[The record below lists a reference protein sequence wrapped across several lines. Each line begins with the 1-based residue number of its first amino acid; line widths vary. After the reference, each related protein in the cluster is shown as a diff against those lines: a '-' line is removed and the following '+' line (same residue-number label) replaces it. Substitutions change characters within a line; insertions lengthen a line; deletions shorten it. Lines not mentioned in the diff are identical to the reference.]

1 MKYNINIK
9 TLLCGSLAKGKATL
23 SVALLLMAGG
33 ASFTSCTDWLDK
45 DPESIIA
52 EDEAFKNYRNFQ
64 GYIEEIYNLIPDKE
78 KVNYCTAWNFG
89 DDAVHNPEG
98 YAHMD
103 HQVDLGNYRNWWTN
117 TQCWLKGGYYNNRQ
131 QSLWDNS
138 WYCIRK
144 CNMGIEHI
152 KSLVGTDEERNLL
165 LGQMYFF
172 RAWWHF
178 ELMCYFGGL
187 PYIDKALEAS
197 DIPEL
202 PRLSFQ
208 ECADRCAADFE
219 SAYNLLPIDWD
230 ETLAG
235 MQTSDKNDLRVNK
248 FTALCYLGKCYLW
261 AGSPLM
267 KEFEK
272 TKTGGTAQ
280 LLGASSNGKTYDYD
294 IEYCKK
300 AAEALGRA
308 LNMVAKGT
316 VKYKLAEYKY
326 SNIYDHVMDE
336 KAQSCYS
343 DIFYCVKPRY
353 TNWDMPGS
361 TEAIFRGAYP
371 GVNTANW
378 NCAKIFGPKVAK
390 LVEHDNIIHHPTA
403 NLIDQYGMAN
413 GQPIYLVRNG
423 EYVLNPASGWDPE
436 HPYKDRDPRFYHD
449 IVFDGFRYVLNT
461 EPLNEDQLK
470 LVYCDLYT
478 GGAMRSVDNASSTG
492 YFIQKLIPHQCNF
505 GDKWYEWDYAF
516 QCYLPYMRLADIYL
530 MYAEART
537 AIATGVTDLKDKPAY
552 CPTLSAVDAI
562 NALRDRVN
570 SDDYPMEHVPA
581 NIMDTKEHFMDEV
594 RRERAVE
601 LSFEGFRW
609 CDLQRWLLLT
619 EPPYTVKY
627 SHEFERLEWGKYDPD
642 KTFEENNLD
651 KNNKPITDLSLIT
664 YTWDWFKSHDPK
676 DAKVGNFRKKELITR
691 RLESKHY
698 WFPLPDKDTYLY
710 KGFNQNPGW

>member
-1 MKYNINIK
+1 MNHDVCI
-9 TLLCGSLAKGKATL
+9 
-23 SVALLLMAGG
+23 
-33 ASFTSCTDWLDK
+33 
-45 DPESIIA
+45 SIVA

-78 KVNYCTAWNFG
+78 KINYCTAWNFG
-89 DDAVHNPEG
+89 DDAVHNTEG
-98 YAHMD
+98 FAHMD
-103 HQVDLGNYRNWWTN
+103 HQVDLGNYRNWYTN
-117 TQCWLKGGYYNNRQ
+117 SQCWLNGDRS
-131 QSLWDNS
+131 SLWRNS

-144 CNMGIEHI
+144 CNMGIDNI
-152 KSLVGTDEERNLL
+152 KSLIGTDEERDLL

-187 PYIDKALEAS
+187 PYIDQTFDANN
-197 DIPEL
+197 IPEL

-208 ECADRCAADFE
+208 ECADRCAEDFE
-219 SAYNLLPIDWD
+219 KAYSLLPYDWD

-235 MQTSDKNDLRVNK
+235 MQTSGKNDLRVNK
-248 FTALCYLGKCYLW
+248 FMALCYLGKCYLW

-272 TKTGGTAQ
+272 TKDGGVAQ

-294 IEYCKK
+294 INYCKK
-300 AAEALGRA
+300 AAEALGKA
-308 LNMVAKGT
+308 LELVVRGQ

-326 SNIYDHVMDE
+326 SDIYNHVRDE
-336 KAQSCYS
+336 NAETNYS
-343 DIFYCVKPRY
+343 DIFYTVKQS
-353 TNWDMPGS
+353 WKMPGT

-371 GVNTANW
+371 GANSANW
-378 NCAKIFGPKVAK
+378 NCAKIFGPKVEG
-390 LVEHDNIIHHPTA
+390 LVAHDKIIHHPTA
-403 NLIDQYGMAN
+403 NVIDQYGMAN

-436 HPYKDRDPRFYHD
+436 YPYKDRDPRFYHD
-449 IVFDGFRYVLNT
+449 IVFDGFRYVLST
-461 EPLNEDQLK
+461 DALTSTQKKHE
-470 LVYCDLYT
+470 YCTLYT
-478 GGAMRSVDNASSTG
+478 GGAMRGVADGSSTG
-492 YFIQKLIPHQCNF
+492 YFIQKLVPHQCNE
-505 GDKWYEWDYAF
+505 GDKWYDWDYAF
-516 QCYLPYMRLADIYL
+516 QTYLPYMRLADIYL

-537 AIATGVTDLKDKPAY
+537 AIASNIAEVKERTTY
-552 CPTLSAVDAI
+552 CSLSAVDAI

-570 SDDYPMEHVPA
+570 SSDWPMEHVQA
-581 NIMDTKEHFMDEV
+581 NLMDTKEHFMDEI

-627 SHEFERLEWGKYDPD
+627 SHEFERLDNDDWYFNS
-642 KTFEENNLD
+642 KTHE
-651 KNNKPITDLSLIT
+651 PA
-664 YTWDWFKSHDPK
+664 HDPK
-676 DAKVGNFRKKELITR
+676 DAHIGNFHKEELITR

-710 KGFNQNPGW
+710 EGFAQNPGW

>member
-1 MKYNINIK
+1 MNVMKYYNNIK
-9 TLLCGSLAKGKATL
+9 SLLCGSL
-23 SVALLLMAGG
+23 LLLAGTTT
-33 ASFTSCTDWLDK
+33 FTSCTDWLDK
-45 DPESIIA
+45 DPEAIVA

-78 KVNYCTAWNFG
+78 KINYCTAWNFG
-89 DDAVHNPEG
+89 DDAVHNTEG
-98 YAHMD
+98 FAHMD
-103 HQVDLGNYRNWWTN
+103 HQVDLGNYRNWYTN
-117 TQCWLKGGYYNNRQ
+117 SQCWLNGDRS
-131 QSLWDNS
+131 SLWRNS

-144 CNMGIEHI
+144 CNMGIDNI
-152 KSLVGTDEERNLL
+152 KSLIGTDEERDLL

-187 PYIDKALEAS
+187 PYIDQTFDANE
-197 DIPEL
+197 IPEL

-208 ECADRCAADFE
+208 ECADRCAEDFE
-219 SAYNLLPIDWD
+219 RAYSLLPYDWD

-235 MQTSDKNDLRVNK
+235 MQTSGKNDLRVNK
-248 FTALCYLGKCYLW
+248 FMALCYLGKCYLW

-272 TKTGGTAQ
+272 TKDGGVAQ

-294 IEYCKK
+294 INYCKK
-300 AAEALGRA
+300 AAEALGKA
-308 LNMVAKGT
+308 LELVVRGQVN
-316 VKYKLAEYKY
+316 YKLAEYKY
-326 SNIYDHVMDE
+326 SDIYNHVRDE
-336 KAQSCYS
+336 NAETNYS
-343 DIFYCVKPRY
+343 DIFYTVKQS
-353 TNWDMPGS
+353 WKMPGT

-371 GVNTANW
+371 GANSANW
-378 NCAKIFGPKVAK
+378 NCAKIFGPKVEG
-390 LVEHDNIIHHPTA
+390 LVAHDKIIHHPTA
-403 NLIDQYGMAN
+403 NVIDQYGMAN

-436 HPYKDRDPRFYHD
+436 YPYKDRDPRFYHD
-449 IVFDGFRYVLNT
+449 IVFDGFRYVLST
-461 EPLNEDQLK
+461 DALTSTQKKHE
-470 LVYCDLYT
+470 YCTLYT
-478 GGAMRSVDNASSTG
+478 GGAMRGVADGSSTG
-492 YFIQKLIPHQCNF
+492 YFIQKLVPHQCNE
-505 GDKWYEWDYAF
+505 GDKWYDWDYAF
-516 QCYLPYMRLADIYL
+516 QTYLPYMRLADIYL

-537 AIATGVTDLKDKPAY
+537 AIASNIAEVKERTTY
-552 CPTLSAVDAI
+552 CSLSAVDAI

-570 SDDYPMEHVPA
+570 SSDWPMEHVQA
-581 NIMDTKEHFMDEV
+581 NLMDTKEHFMDEI

-627 SHEFERLEWGKYDPD
+627 SHEFERLDNDDWYYNS
-642 KTFEENNLD
+642 KTHE
-651 KNNKPITDLSLIT
+651 PA
-664 YTWDWFKSHDPK
+664 HDPK
-676 DAKVGNFRKKELITR
+676 DAHIGNFHKAELITR

-710 KGFNQNPGW
+710 EGFAQNPGW

>member
-1 MKYNINIK
+1 MKYYNNIK
-9 TLLCGSLAKGKATL
+9 SLLGG
-23 SVALLLMAGG
+23 LLLVLGSG

-45 DPESIIA
+45 DPESIVA

-64 GYIEEIYNLIPDKE
+64 GYIEEIYSLIPDKE
-78 KVNYCTAWNFG
+78 KINYCTSWNFG

-103 HQVDLGNYRNWWTN
+103 HQVDLGNYRNWLN
-117 TQCWLKGGYYNNRQ
+117 NNQCWLNGDRS
-131 QSLWDNS
+131 SLWKNS

-144 CNMGIEHI
+144 CNMGIENI
-152 KSLVGTDEERNLL
+152 RSLVGTDEERDLL

-187 PYIDKALEAS
+187 PYIDKAFEAT

-219 SAYNLLPIDWD
+219 KAYELLPIEWD

-235 MQTSDKNDLRVNK
+235 MQTSGKNDLRVNK

-272 TKTGGTAQ
+272 TKNGGVAQ

-294 IEYCKK
+294 REYCLK
-300 AAEALGRA
+300 AAETLGKALE
-308 LNMVAKGT
+308 MVHKGT
-316 VKYKLAEYKY
+316 VSYKLAEFKY
-326 SNIYDHVMDE
+326 SNIYDHERDE
-336 KAQSCYS
+336 NAETCYS
-343 DIFYCVKPRY
+343 DIFYTYKQD
-353 TNWDMPGS
+353 WLQPGS
-361 TEAIFRGAYP
+361 TEAIFRGLSP
-371 GVNTANW
+371 DGNTSNW
-378 NCAKIFGPKVAK
+378 NCTKLFGPKVAG
-390 LVEHDNIIHHPTA
+390 LVAHDKIIHHPTA

-413 GQPIYLVRNG
+413 GQPIYLVKNG
-423 EYVLNPASGWDPE
+423 EYVLNPESGWDPE
-436 HPYKDRDPRFYHD
+436 HPYKNRDPRFYHD
-449 IVFDGFRYVLNT
+449 IVFDGFHYVLST
-461 EPLNEDQLK
+461 DPLNSDQKK
-470 LVYCDLYT
+470 LEYCDLYT
-478 GGAMRSVDNASSTG
+478 GGAMRSIADASSTG
-492 YFIQKLIPHQCNF
+492 YFIQKLVPHQCNE
-505 GDKWYEWDYAF
+505 GDKWYDAWGGGGPLHT
-516 QCYLPYMRLADIYL
+516 YLPYMRLADIYL
-530 MYAEART
+530 MYAEARA
-537 AIATGVTDLKDKPAY
+537 AIASGAADIKIRPEY
-552 CPTLSAVDAI
+552 CPSLSAVDAI

-570 SDDYPMEHVPA
+570 SSDYPMEHVQPQFL
-581 NIMDTKEHFMDEV
+581 DTREHFIDEV

-601 LSFEGFRW
+601 LAFEGFRW

-627 SHEFERLEWGKYDPD
+627 SHEFERLEAA
-642 KTFEENNLD
+642 
-651 KNNKPITDLSLIT
+651 S
-664 YTWDWFKSHDPK
+664 WFKDHDPK
-676 DAKVGNFRKKELITR
+676 DAKVGNFHKQDLIAR
-691 RLESKHY
+691 HFESKHY

-710 KGFNQNPGW
+710 VGFDQNPGW